1 MTCYRRCCSSTRC
14 GRARTGGTGRGI
26 AGSMCRIYPTWAVT
40 TFVALLFSANTI
52 NIGGDLAA
60 MGEAAELVPGP
71 GRQVFPLLVAVSS
84 RILQVVLSLFTGPAS
99 RFRTVIPQL
108 ALTAAK
114 ALFGTTNI
122 RAIQPGYHR
131 HMAARHACTGRIGSL
146 RHMRSA
152 GGKPDCSTSRGGG
165 WALHSCRA
173 RRSRRLRG
181 RLFANRSKPGARL
194 LVASSSPESNVGTV

>member
-1 MTCYRRCCSSTRC
+1 M
-14 GRARTGGTGRGI
+14 RAAC
-26 AGSMCRIYPTWAVT
+26 AGSIRSWAVT

-108 ALTAAK
+108 ALTEAK